1 MAPPTDPAVEAFERA
16 LAEERLR
23 STRKINLFRLQG
35 VTAFLALMTVF
46 RFTITGYISPPL
58 WLFTAYWVAAAA
70 VWWASVRSDRLAPL
84 AGDRKSV
91 V

>member
-1 MAPPTDPAVEAFERA
+1 MAPHTDPAAEAFEHA

-46 RFTITGYISPPL
+46 RLTITGYISRL
-58 WLFTAYWVAAAA
+58 WLAPTA
-70 VWWASVRSDRLAPL
+70 
-84 AGDRKSV
+84 
-91 V
+91 